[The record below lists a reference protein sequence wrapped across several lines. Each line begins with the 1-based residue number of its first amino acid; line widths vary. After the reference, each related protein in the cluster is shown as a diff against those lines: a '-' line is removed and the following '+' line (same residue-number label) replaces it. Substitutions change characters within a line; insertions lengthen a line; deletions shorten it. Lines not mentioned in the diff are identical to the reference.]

1 MKKSIPYIYFVL
13 CCLMTCITQQSFAY
27 QPEYSTAGFFELP
40 HTGRTVYSMNP
51 AWRMYKGSLKGAEQP
66 GFNDKEWNLVSLPD
80 GIEYVPT
87 EASGCVN
94 YQGEV
99 WYRKHFTP
107 EASWKGKQLFLHF
120 EAIMGKSKVWING
133 TLVNEHFGG
142 FLPVIANITE
152 YIKYG
157 EDNVIA
163 VWADNSND
171 PSYPPGKPQD
181 QLDFTYCG
189 GIYRD
194 CWMIVHNNVFI
205 TDPNYENET
214 AGGGLFVSFGQIS
227 EKSAEVR
234 LDAHIRNLSDKS
246 FSGKVAYQL
255 FDKDNRLVCQ
265 ADKSF
270 SVSKG
275 KARKT
280 SLTLTVENPELW
292 EPDSPY
298 LYQLH
303 VLIKDKSGQT
313 VDGYRRRIGI
323 RSIEFKGK
331 DGFWLNGKPYP
342 YPLIGA
348 NRHQDFAVIGNAL
361 SNSLHWR
368 DAKKLRD
375 AGLRVIRNAHYPQD
389 PAFMDACDELGL
401 FVIVN
406 TPGWQFWNNE
416 PVFAQRVYSD
426 IRNMVRRDRNHPSV
440 WMWEPILNE
449 TWYPEDFAKN
459 VVDILH
465 EEYPYPYCYA
475 GCDVTAKGHEYFP
488 IHFTH
493 PLNGAGGAFNTATMD
508 PKISYF
514 TREWG
519 DNVDDWNSHNSPSR
533 VNRAWGEV
541 PMLIQAQGYAKTDY
555 KYTCY
560 DALYRNTRQHMG
572 GCLWHSFDHQRGYH
586 PDPFYGGIMDAF
598 RQPKLSYYMFCSQR
612 PAEKNDK
619 LIAENGPMVFIAN
632 AMTPFSP
639 KDVTVYSN
647 CDEVRLT
654 YCKDGKQLVYKKE
667 KTNEGMPSPVIT
679 FKDVW
684 DVMYDKQLARA
695 RKHADSYLLAEGLV
709 DGKVV
714 ATHKVMPARRP
725 SQIKLWADNESMQTT
740 ADGSDLITVV
750 AAITDDNGNI
760 KRLNNC
766 HIKFEIE
773 GPGELVA
780 SEETFTN
787 PRAVQWGT
795 APILVRAKA
804 QEGSIKIKASVVP
817 SGIHTPV
824 SAELV
829 IPTTKAAHPFIA
841 DKNEL
846 NLLLNGS
853 GKRENQSSV
862 NQADE
867 EMRKQQQEQSRMK
880 LKEVEQ
886 QQSDFE

>member
-107 EASWKGKQLFLHF
+107 EVSWKGKQLFLHF

-142 FLPVIANITE
+142 FLPVIANVTE

-163 VWADNSND
+163 AWADNSND

-181 QLDFTYCG
+181 QLDFTYFG

-214 AGGGLFVSFGQIS
+214 AGGGLFVSFGQIA

-612 PAEKNDK
+612 PAETNNK
-619 LIAENGPMVFIAN
+619 LIAENGPMVFVAN
-632 AMTPFSP
+632 PMTPFSP

-725 SQIKLWADNESMQTT
+725 SQIKLWADNEGMQTT
-740 ADGSDLITVV
+740 GDGSDLITVV

-760 KRLNNC
+760 KRLNNY

-846 NLLLNGS
+846 NLLLNSS
-853 GKRENQSSV
+853 GQGESQSSV

>member
-13 CCLMTCITQQSFAY
+13 CYLMTCITQQSFAY

-181 QLDFTYCG
+181 QLDFTYFG

-612 PAEKNDK
+612 PAETNDK

-740 ADGSDLITVV
+740 ADGSDLITIV

-846 NLLLNGS
+846 NLLLNSS

>member
-142 FLPVIANITE
+142 FLPVIANVTE

-181 QLDFTYCG
+181 QLDFTYFG

-612 PAEKNDK
+612 PAETNDK

-725 SQIKLWADNESMQTT
+725 SQIKLWADNEGMQTT

-804 QEGSIKIKASVVP
+804 QEGTIKIKASVVP

-829 IPTTKAAHPFIA
+829 IPTTKATHPFIA

-853 GKRENQSSV
+853 GKRENQSSA

>member
-1 MKKSIPYIYFVL
+1 MKKVTHYIYFIT
-13 CCLMTCITQQSFAY
+13 CCLIIFLTQQRFAS

-40 HTGRTVYSMNP
+40 NTGRTVYSMNP
-51 AWRMYKGSLKGAEQP
+51 AWRMYKGHLEGAEQP
-66 GFNDKEWNLVSLPD
+66 DFNDKEWNLVSLPD
-80 GIEYVPT
+80 GIEYVPS

-107 EASWKGKQLFLHF
+107 EETWKGKQLFLHF
-120 EAIMGKSKVWING
+120 EAIMGKAKVWING
-133 TLVNEHFGG
+133 TLVNEHYGG
-142 FLPVIANITE
+142 FLPVIANVTE
-152 YIKYG
+152 YLNYE

-181 QLDFTYCG
+181 MLDFTYSG

-214 AGGGLFVSFGQIS
+214 AGGGLFVSFGHIS
-227 EKSAEVR
+227 QSQAEIR
-234 LDAHIRNLSDKS
+234 LDAHVRNSS
-246 FSGKVAYQL
+246 NTYFSGKIEYQL
-255 FDKDNRLVCQ
+255 FDKDNRRVCQ
-265 ADKSF
+265 ANKAF

-275 KARKT
+275 KARNT
-280 SLTLTVENPELW
+280 SLTIKVEKPELW

-303 VLIKDKSGQT
+303 VLLKDKSGHI

-348 NRHQDFAVIGNAL
+348 NRHQDFAIIGNAL

-406 TPGWQFWNNE
+406 TPGWQFWNKE
-416 PVFAQRVYSD
+416 PIFAQRVYSD

-493 PLNGAGGAFNTATMD
+493 PLNGAGGAFNTSKMD

-533 VNRAWGEV
+533 VNRAWGEI
-541 PMLIQAQGYAKTDY
+541 PMLVQTQGYAKTDY

-560 DALYRNTRQHMG
+560 DVLYRNTRQHMG

-598 RQPKLSYYMFCSQR
+598 RQPKLSYYMFCAQR
-612 PAEKNDK
+612 PVEKNNR
-619 LIAENGPMVFIAN
+619 LIAESGPMVFIAN

-654 YCKDGKQLVYKKE
+654 YCKNGKQFIYKKE
-667 KTNEGMPSPVIT
+667 KTDEGMPSPIIT

-684 DVMYDKQLARA
+684 DVMYDKQLARKN
-695 RKHADSYLLAEGLV
+695 KHEESYLLAEGIV

-725 SQIKLWADNESMQTT
+725 SKIILWADNEGTET
-740 ADGSDLITVV
+740 IADGSDLITVI
-750 AAITDDNGNI
+750 AAIADENGNI
-760 KRLNNC
+760 KRLNNY

-780 SEETFTN
+780 SKETFTN
-787 PRAVQWGT
+787 PREVQWGT

-804 QEGSIKIKASVVP
+804 QTGNIKVKASVVP
-817 SGIHTPV
+817 NGTHTPI
-824 SAELV
+824 SAELI
-829 IPTTKAAHPFIA
+829 IPTTKAIHPLIA
-841 DKNEL
+841 DEDEL
-846 NLLLNGS
+846 NLQLKTHRNQQNLSSYDHG
-853 GKRENQSSV
+853 QSS
-862 NQADE
+862 DE
-867 EMRKQQQEQSRMK
+867 VRKQSQMR
-880 LKEVEQ
+880 LKEVEK

>member
-1 MKKSIPYIYFVL
+1 MKKATHYIYSIA
-13 CCLMTCITQQSFAY
+13 CCLIIFLTQQSFAS

-40 HTGRTVYSMNP
+40 NTGRTVYSMNP
-51 AWRMYKGSLKGAEQP
+51 AWRMYKGHLEGAERP
-66 GFNDKEWNLVSLPD
+66 DFNDKEWDLVSLPD
-80 GIEYVPT
+80 GIEYVPS

-107 EASWKGKQLFLHF
+107 EETWKGKQLFLHF
-120 EAIMGKSKVWING
+120 EAIMGKAKVWING
-133 TLVNEHFGG
+133 TLVNEHYGG
-142 FLPVIANITE
+142 FLPVIANVTE
-152 YIKYG
+152 YLNYE

-181 QLDFTYCG
+181 MLDFTYSG

-214 AGGGLFVSFGQIS
+214 AGGGLFVSFGHIS
-227 EKSAEVR
+227 QSQAEIR
-234 LDAHIRNLSDKS
+234 LDAHVRNSS
-246 FSGKVAYQL
+246 NTYFSGKIEYQL
-255 FDKDNRLVCQ
+255 FDKDNRRVCQ
-265 ADKSF
+265 ASKTF

-275 KARKT
+275 KARNT
-280 SLTLTVENPELW
+280 SLTIKVEKPELW

-303 VLIKDKSGQT
+303 VLLKDKSGHI

-348 NRHQDFAVIGNAL
+348 NRHQDFAIIGNAL

-406 TPGWQFWNNE
+406 TPGWQFWNKE
-416 PVFAQRVYSD
+416 PIFAQRVYSD

-493 PLNGAGGAFNTATMD
+493 PLNGAGGAFNTSKMD

-533 VNRAWGEV
+533 VNRAWGEI

-560 DALYRNTRQHMG
+560 DVLYRNTRQHMG

-598 RQPKLSYYMFCSQR
+598 RQPKLSYYMFCAQR
-612 PAEKNDK
+612 PVEKNNR

-654 YCKDGKQLVYKKE
+654 YCKNGKQFIYKKE
-667 KTNEGMPSPVIT
+667 KTDEGMPSPIIT

-684 DVMYDKQLARA
+684 DVMYDKQLARKN
-695 RKHADSYLLAEGLV
+695 KHEESYLLAEGIV
-709 DGKVV
+709 DGEVV

-725 SQIKLWADNESMQTT
+725 SKIILWADNEGTET
-740 ADGSDLITVV
+740 IADGSDLITVI
-750 AAITDDNGNI
+750 AAIADENGNI
-760 KRLNNC
+760 KRLNNY

-780 SEETFTN
+780 SKETFTN
-787 PRAVQWGT
+787 PREVQWGT

-804 QEGSIKIKASVVP
+804 QTGNIKIKASVVP
-817 SGIHTPV
+817 NGTHTPM
-824 SAELV
+824 SAELI
-829 IPTTKAAHPFIA
+829 IPTTKAIHPLIA
-841 DKNEL
+841 DEDEL
-846 NLLLNGS
+846 NLQLKTHRNQ
-853 GKRENQSSV
+853 ENLSSYDRGQSS
-862 NQADE
+862 DE
-867 EMRKQQQEQSRMK
+867 ARKQSQMR
-880 LKEVEQ
+880 LKEVEK